1 MLRLNGK
8 VALITG
14 GSSGIGLAA
23 AKRFAAEGA
32 EVVIVGRRQEE
43 LDKALTVI
51 GHGAI
56 AIQGDVAQIAELDRV
71 YATVNSIK
79 GRIDICSPMQG
90 WATCKP

>member
-43 LDKALTVI
+43 LDKALTLI
-51 GHGAI
+51 GH
-56 AIQGDVAQIAELDRV
+56 
-71 YATVNSIK
+71 
-79 GRIDICSPMQG
+79 
-90 WATCKP
+90 